1 MNTIYNSEQ
10 YSVVEFGADRD
21 HEALRFGGY
30 EIMDKSGQREIYID
44 GPAAELFRKDV
55 QELIAT
61 EPSMEDID
69 TFLSQYDLM
78 MHSPGNSLAST
89 QGLPGFVLAAF
100 AVHVFPSALNSA
112 AISSSQTGI
121 HTQLSSLLTKHAA
134 TPFRKPITDYN
145 RRAFDSSI
153 AAWHVAGAAP
163 LILDT

>member
-1 MNTIYNSEQ
+1 MNLIYNSEQ

-69 TFLSQYDLM
+69 TFLSQFDLM
-78 MHSPGNSLAST
+78 MRHPMTL
-89 QGLPGFVLAAF
+89 
-100 AVHVFPSALNSA
+100 H
-112 AISSSQTGI
+112 
-121 HTQLSSLLTKHAA
+121 
-134 TPFRKPITDYN
+134 
-145 RRAFDSSI
+145 
-153 AAWHVAGAAP
+153 
-163 LILDT
+163 